1 MPRLGVTIHDAMMQR
16 IRGAALV
23 RSKSCHSP
31 ACTDHTHGT
40 EPAGSSVWKSLAG
53 SSHSWTGLCVVDK
66 LGSHTR

>member
-40 EPAGSSVWKSLAG
+40 EPIGLIGMEISSWKLSLMNR
-53 SSHSWTGLCVVDK
+53 TV
-66 LGSHTR
+66 LGRQT